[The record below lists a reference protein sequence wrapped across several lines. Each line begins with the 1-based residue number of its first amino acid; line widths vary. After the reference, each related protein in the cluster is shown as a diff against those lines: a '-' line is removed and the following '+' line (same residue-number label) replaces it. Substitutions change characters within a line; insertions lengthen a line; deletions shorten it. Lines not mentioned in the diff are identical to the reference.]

1 MLKLLQNL
9 DMFAYRVDRVVIFYQ
24 HASPYYT
31 LMGQALEE
39 QGVAL
44 EMHRYSELQLNMD
57 YLSQFHMGE
66 GGYSLLFFDDATS
79 LVENNKKFN
88 HLIHVARHSGLIFVL
103 SIHGIVFTRASSRA
117 MVLQLFY
124 FRTVL
129 TFLLLG
135 AGSALHYFHYFNEG
149 QADDISIHADA
160 C

>member
-57 YLSQFHMGE
+57 YLSQFQDGQ

-88 HLIHVARHSGLIFVL
+88 HLIHVARHSGLIFIL

-117 MVLQLFY
+117 MVCCCP
-124 FRTVL
+124 
-129 TFLLLG
+129 
-135 AGSALHYFHYFNEG
+135 
-149 QADDISIHADA
+149 I
-160 C
+160 